1 MAAILRAITS
11 LLIFTSVTS
20 EEFGLRGGSIVLQA
34 EQVTKLTN
42 VDAITWK
49 HNKNKAAE
57 WFEKDDVPTY
67 FDIFESVTT
76 LDMQT
81 WALNIS
87 NLQPHFSGKYS
98 AEVNNKDPTT
108 FVTLTVIDAVSQP
121 NITQVCNPSSCTL
134 TCKATE
140 DEHSQYTWTDSRGE
154 RKDGPVWTV
163 ENRAEDQDVT
173 YTCNVRNP
181 VSSKNETF
189 TVPRRIAYEIYFIIA
204 AVLVVLVLIGI
215 GIWIYCCLKRKTGK
229 LDLITGQSSLKTAD
243 IPANVPIH
251 MKKNGDVEENSEQ
264 SQELL
269 SQTHEPSVI
278 NNGTVAELPNGTC
291 SEATIQTD
299 DASNSVHG
307 HATNA
312 ENGDASHEVVINLDE
327 LSCSGNR
334 TDATGENG
342 DVTPDL
348 TSQPDTK
355 EEVPKPGTSE
365 VVVEN
370 GETPDDV
377 NSPLYQTV
385 I

>member
-1 MAAILRAITS
+1 MAAIQRAITS

-20 EEFGLRGGSIVLQA
+20 VFSGDVYGIINGSVEISA
-34 EQVTKLTN
+34 AQVTKDTN
-42 VDAITWK
+42 VYAITWK
-49 HNKNKAAE
+49 HNKDKAADWYE
-57 WFEKDDVPTY
+57 GDDAPTY
-67 FDIFESVTT
+67 YDIFKSVTT

-87 NLQPHFSGKYS
+87 NLQTHFSGKYS
-98 AEVNNKDPTT
+98 AEVNNKDPTQ
-108 FVTLTVIDAVSQP
+108 FVTLTVLDAVSQP

-173 YTCNVRNP
+173 YTCNISNP
-181 VSSKNETF
+181 VSWKIETF
-189 TVPRRIAYEIYFIIA
+189 TVPGRIAYEIILGIGS

-215 GIWIYCCLKRKTGK
+215 GSYYCRKRKTGK
-229 LDLITGQSSLKTAD
+229 LDLKTGQSSPETEERS
-243 IPANVPIH
+243 IPMRNNDNTVEHIELSQKLLGQRNGASNRVH
-251 MKKNGDVEENSEQ
+251 WHATHAENGDASHEVSINLD
-264 SQELL
+264 EL
-269 SQTHEPSVI
+269 SVI

-312 ENGDASHEVVINLDE
+312 ENGDASHEVVINLHVGAE
-327 LSCSGNR
+327 LM
-334 TDATGENG
+334 
-342 DVTPDL
+342 P
-348 TSQPDTK
+348 Q
-355 EEVPKPGTSE
+355 
-365 VVVEN
+365 
-370 GETPDDV
+370 
-377 NSPLYQTV
+377 
-385 I
+385 